1 MQMANRLANQ
11 IINGSVPTT
20 TPITLATES
29 SASLPANTSTP
40 TLTATPFATA
50 TPTAT
55 QISATVTVSAVKG
68 NLFIRRGPDLA
79 FNPLGALMDGQS
91 ETATARDPLSK
102 WLQIPIPGQEGKA
115 GWISIQ
121 TQYSS
126 VSGDVASLPEVAPAT
141 WPVLAFIQNCMSDQM
156 EIDPGAIVLPSS
168 AYFPDNRI
176 QINPG
181 IYTIHDTSVTGSP
194 EVMQVEIKEGSEIN
208 VTVDGHGNKH
218 KCP

>member
-11 IINGSVPTT
+11 ITNDSVPTT
-20 TPITLATES
+20 TPITLPTES
-29 SASLPANTSTP
+29 SASPLGNTPVPTLPAM
-40 TLTATPFATA
+40 PFASA

-55 QISATVTVSAVKG
+55 QTSFTVTVAAVKG

-79 FNPLGALMDGQS
+79 FNPVGALMDGQS
-91 ETATARDPLSK
+91 EIATARDPLSK
-102 WLQIPIPGQEGKA
+102 WLQIPIPGQEGKT

-121 TQYSS
+121 TTYSA
-126 VSGDVASLPEVAPAT
+126 VTGDVTSLPEVAPTT
-141 WPVLAFIQNCMSDQM
+141 WPDLAFIQNCMSDQM

-194 EVMQVEIKEGSEIN
+194 EVMQVEVKEGSEIN
-208 VTVDGHGNKH
+208 VTVDGNGNKH

>member
-1 MQMANRLANQ
+1 MAFDP
-11 IINGSVPTT
+11 V
-20 TPITLATES
+20 
-29 SASLPANTSTP
+29 
-40 TLTATPFATA
+40 
-50 TPTAT
+50 
-55 QISATVTVSAVKG
+55 
-68 NLFIRRGPDLA
+68 
-79 FNPLGALMDGQS
+79 GALMDGQS

-121 TQYSS
+121 TTYSS
-126 VSGDVASLPEVAPAT
+126 ITGDVMSLPEAAPAV

-181 IYTIHDTSVTGSP
+181 VYTIHDTTVTGSP
-194 EVMQVEIKEGSEIN
+194 EVMKVEVREGSEIS
-208 VTVDGHGNKH
+208 VTVDGSGHKH
-218 KCP
+218 KCPAP